1 MTMVDYDLE
10 LKKESIDFN
19 NDEIVHGAHRKSVS
33 EALETKNTETRSQFC
48 SDELGKPTKS
58 R

>member
-33 EALETKNTETRSQFC
+33 EALETKN
-48 SDELGKPTKS
+48 K
-58 R
+58 